1 MVSPR
6 GRMAWMGHRPLQRA
20 RVRPLERPMA
30 QIRVRP
36 VYPLEDLAADFGVS
50 LNLVRKEIR
59 EGRLAAFRI
68 GRLVRVAGE
77 DAVEWRGPH
86 PDARPHARAPSQ
98 RPALPPREH

>member
-30 QIRVRP
+30 QVRVRP
-36 VYPLEDLAADFGVS
+36 VYPLEDLAADFGVP
-50 LNLVRKEIR
+50 LRLVRREIR

-77 DAVEWRGPH
+77 DALEWVERYRDAS
-86 PDARPHARAPSQ
+86 PDAGDSFRHAA
-98 RPALPPREH
+98 